1 MTRFFRRQ
9 LYVRRLKRG
18 RLKTFKVVYEATDIM
33 NGVRMRCTTV
43 EYAGSWKAV
52 QRWYR
57 KHPPTDMRRFTDIS
71 PVRRRP

>member
-18 RLKTFKVVYEATDIM
+18 CLKPFKVVYHASNPETGDSIR
-33 NGVRMRCTTV
+33 VTTI

-52 QRWYR
+52 QRWHR
-57 KHPPTDMRRFTDIS
+57 KEPPIRPGYPKIS
-71 PVRRRP
+71 RIRQR